1 MATLPSPDP
10 MRTSPLMLLPLLA
23 ATACVTSTAWN
34 DVEQQQFVAMQLA
47 VNAQLAAG
55 DAALL
60 QEAAIE
66 LPAGHDLD
74 DVDEFL
80 NVLPPLPST
89 PGALATGAG
98 PTSKCRLP
106 GRVIY
111 TESGTTVSFA
121 GHTLAPF
128 DRLDDVALQPERGI
142 VLLGKRHGVQ
152 TITTAST
159 VWSGE
164 LWREDLAPSLSTD
177 GSCFVYVEP
186 GFWAS
191 RSMIAAT
198 SDPMHGRPL
207 LLGGRIH
214 WPVWPGRDGKRVRA
228 IVENEGRIEIH
239 DGPNVIA
246 IAEDYAH
253 PFFDAERDQ
262 LRLHLISGGKTRM
275 LIDDRLTPPLDS
287 YRWLEQSTDGKRYAA
302 VGRDG
307 DVDHLV
313 VDGNSVLQHA
323 RIVALALA
331 SDGSTWACAVQEGEQ
346 CFVVRPDGRTGPFGA
361 ISQLVLAPDG
371 GSLAIRATTAGTGQ
385 WLIDGAPLSGYEAV
399 RDLRMLP
406 NGGGPVFVGRDAQGW
421 WVVALGRG
429 DAGGKDGPWDEVGRC
444 WLDVGG
450 EHVLALTRRG
460 QQAHRRVLS
469 LR

>member
-1 MATLPSPDP
+1 
-10 MRTSPLMLLPLLA
+10 MRTPSLLLLSLLVA
-23 ATACVTSTAWN
+23 PACVTSTAWN
-34 DVEQQQFVAMQLA
+34 DDEQQQFVAMQLA

-60 QEAAIE
+60 QDGAVD
-66 LPAGHDLD
+66 LPEGRDLD
-74 DVDEFL
+74 DVDAFL
-80 NVLPPLPST
+80 NLLPPVPAEPDAAAVT
-89 PGALATGAG
+89 KVAG
-98 PTSKCRLP
+98 SKCRLP
-106 GRVIY
+106 GRVVY
-111 TESGTTVSFA
+111 TASGATVGFA

-128 DRLDDVALQPERGI
+128 DRLDDVSLQPERGI

-152 TITTAST
+152 TITTASS

-198 SDPMHGRPL
+198 TDPMHGRPL

-253 PFFDAERDQ
+253 PYFDAERD
-262 LRLHLISGGKTRM
+262 LLHVHLISGGKTRM

-287 YRWLEQSTDGKRYAA
+287 YRWLEQSDDGKHYLA
-302 VGRDG
+302 VGREG
-307 DVDHLV
+307 ELDHLI
-313 VDGNSVLQHA
+313 VDGNSALQHA
-323 RIVALALA
+323 RIVAIAIA
-331 SDGSTWACAVQEGEQ
+331 ADGSTWACAVQEGDA
-346 CFVVRPDGRTGPFGA
+346 CFVVRPDGRTGPFA
-361 ISQLVLAPDG
+361 SISQLVLAPDG
-371 GSLAIRATTAGTGQ
+371 SALAMRTAAGAAGS
-385 WLIDGAPLSGYEAV
+385 WSIDGAPLSGYDAV
-399 RDLRMLP
+399 RDLRLLP
-406 NGGGPVFVGRDAQGW
+406 NGGGAVFVGRDAQGW
-421 WVVALGRG
+421 WVVAK
-429 DAGGKDGPWDEVGRC
+429 DHKDGPWDEVGRC
-444 WLDVGG
+444 WLHPDGK
-450 EHVLALTRRG
+450 HALALTRRG
-460 QQAHRRVLS
+460 QQAHRRVLP
-469 LR
+469 LP